1 MSESQQF
8 IFVVFGILG
17 VIGLYHYL
25 IYCVAKFFVVRRAK
39 AAYIA
44 AATKIS
50 AARLKDLARA
60 AEKQKAAEDSLRL
73 VEEALSKIPEGDLK
87 W

>member
-8 IFVVFGILG
+8 IFVVFGLLG
-17 VIGLYHYL
+17 VTGLYHYL
-25 IYCVAKFFVVRRAK
+25 IYCVAKFFVTRRAK

-44 AATKIS
+44 AATRIG
-50 AARLKDLARA
+50 AARSKDLARA

>member
-1 MSESQQF
+1 MRDLVLF
-8 IFVVFGILG
+8 LGGVLG

-25 IYCVAKFFVVRRAK
+25 IYCVAKFFVTRRAK

-44 AATKIS
+44 AATRIG